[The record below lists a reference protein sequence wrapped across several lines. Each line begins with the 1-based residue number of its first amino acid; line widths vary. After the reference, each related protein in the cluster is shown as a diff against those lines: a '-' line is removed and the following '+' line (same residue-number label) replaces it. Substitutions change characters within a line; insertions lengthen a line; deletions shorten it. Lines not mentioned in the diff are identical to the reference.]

1 MQLLPG
7 ISCRRLTN
15 DADQIE
21 CSRAFGEPQ
30 ALFDAARRDVA
41 RRRPSAPPIAFASEM
56 RTSP

>member
-21 CSRAFGEPQ
+21 CSRAFGEPH
-30 ALFDAARRDVA
+30 ALFDAARRDA
-41 RRRPSAPPIAFASEM
+41 RRRLSARPVAFASEM